1 MNVSVMGSDSPYF
14 GRRIVFD
21 ENMMNFACSEFAATL
36 SPPAMPSRL
45 SVKNFSNETDFQCSF
60 EYSQNSALDH

>member
-14 GRRIVFD
+14 GRRIIFD

-36 SPPAMPSRL
+36 SPRAMPSRL
-45 SVKNFSNETDFQCSF
+45 LVKYFSHETDFQCSF
-60 EYSQNSALDH
+60 EYSQNSVLDH